1 MKKRVL
7 TGIKPTGE
15 QLHLGNYFGAMAPM
29 IAFANKGE
37 YDIYMF
43 VANLHALTEF
53 HDAGAIRKN
62 TVTAVKT
69 YLACGLN
76 PEHVHIY
83 NQSDIS
89 AHAELMWVF
98 ACVTNIWFMKRMH
111 AYKAALDLWKE
122 DDLSMGTFNYPVLMA
137 ADILLYDPTYVPVGK
152 DQKQHVEY
160 ARDIAQKFNHLFG
173 ETFLLPEPYIQESV
187 ATVPGL
193 DGRKMSKSYN
203 NYIGLFDDAETVR
216 KKVARIPTSAI
227 PVADP
232 KDPETCNIFAIY
244 KLFLMN
250 EEQETLRARYLAW
263 GVSYKDL
270 KTELSEQIIAF
281 TQPIIDRYA
290 QIDDQSVIDLLVK
303 WAEYV
308 RPIAQQKI
316 QDVYQKVG
324 FNLQSSIKK

>member
-29 IAFANKGE
+29 IDFANKGE
-37 YDIYMF
+37 YEIFMF

-53 HDAGAIRKN
+53 HDASAIKKN
-62 TVTAVKT
+62 TITAVKT
-69 YLACGLN
+69 YLACGLHTD
-76 PEHVHIY
+76 HVHIY

-89 AHAELMWVF
+89 AHTELMWVL
-98 ACVTNIWFMKRMH
+98 ACATNVWFMKRMH
-111 AYKAALDLWKE
+111 AYKAAVDLGKE
-122 DDLSMGTFNYPVLMA
+122 DELSVGTFNYPVLMA

-173 ETFLLPEPYIQESV
+173 ETFILPEPYIQESV

-203 NYIGLFDDAETVR
+203 NYIGLFDDATTIR
-216 KKVARIPTSAI
+216 KKVARIPTAAI

-232 KDPETCNIFAIY
+232 KDPETCNIFALY
-244 KLFLMN
+244 KLFLS
-250 EEQETLRARYLAW
+250 EDEQEILRGRYLAW
-263 GVSYKDL
+263 WVSYKDL
-270 KTELSEQIIAF
+270 KDELSEKIISF
-281 TQPIIDRYA
+281 NQPIIERYL
-290 QIDDQSVIDLLVK
+290 QIDDAFVVSLLHQ
-303 WAEYV
+303 WAQYV
-308 RPIAQQKI
+308 RPFAEQKI
-316 QDVYQKVG
+316 QDVYAKVG
-324 FNLQSSIKK
+324 FSL

>member
-15 QLHLGNYFGAMAPM
+15 QLHLGNYFWAMEPM
-29 IAFANKGE
+29 IRFANTGE
-37 YDIYMF
+37 YDIFMF

-53 HDAGAIRKN
+53 HDAASIKKN
-62 TVTAVKT
+62 TITAVKT

-89 AHAELMWVF
+89 SHTELMWVL

-111 AYKAALDLWKE
+111 AYKAALDLGKE
-122 DDLSMGTFNYPVLMA
+122 DDLSVWTFNYPVLMA
-137 ADILLYDPTYVPVGK
+137 ADILLYDPAYVPVGK

-173 ETFLLPEPYIQESV
+173 ETFILPEPYIQESV
-187 ATVPGL
+187 ATVPWL

-203 NYIGLFDDAETVR
+203 NYIWLFDDAETVR
-216 KKVARIPTSAI
+216 KKVARIPTAAI

-244 KLFLMN
+244 KLFLS
-250 EEQETLRARYLAW
+250 EEQQVTLRDRYLAW

-270 KTELSEQIIAF
+270 KSELSDSIISF
-281 TQPIIDRYA
+281 TQPIIDRYNH
-290 QIDDQSVIDLLVK
+290 IDDAFVIDLLYS
-303 WAEYV
+303 WAQYV
-308 RPIAQQKI
+308 RPLAQQKV
-316 QDVYQKVG
+316 QDIYKKVG
-324 FNLQSSIKK
+324 FTL